1 MDGKTLRQR
10 ITSGA
15 PVKGAMIFEMYAPGM
30 ATILKVAG
38 CEFAIYDM
46 EHSAVSFE
54 TIKMQCAVARG
65 AGLPVITR
73 VPSGDHTFLSRALD
87 CGSTG
92 VMVPMVE
99 SAEQARAIVE
109 ATRYPP
115 AGRRG
120 AAFGFAHDGYA
131 LGASTDKVAAANA
144 NTVVVVQ
151 IETER
156 GIDAVEQIAAV
167 DGVDVLFIGQND
179 LTNFLGVP
187 GDFAHSKMKAAMAR
201 MIAAAQASNKCLGA
215 MVTSAAMAAEYR
227 ALGFNMIAAGTD
239 QGLLIGAIKAVHA

>member
-1 MDGKTLRQR
+1 MAEVTLRQR

-15 PVKGAMIFEMYAPGM
+15 PVKGAMIFEMYSPGM

-46 EHSAVSFE
+46 EHSAVGFE
-54 TIKMQCAVARG
+54 TIKAQCAVARG

-73 VPSGDHTFLSRALD
+73 VPSGDPSNLSRALD

-92 VMVPMVE
+92 VMIPMVE

-109 ATRYPP
+109 ATHYPP

-131 LGASTDKVAAANA
+131 PGSSRDKVAAANA

-151 IETER
+151 IESEH
-156 GIDAVEQIAAV
+156 GIDAVEAIAAV
-167 DGVDVLFIGQND
+167 DGVDVLFFGQND
-179 LTNFLGVP
+179 LTNFLGIP
-187 GDFAHSKMKAAMAR
+187 GDFAHPKLKAATAR
-201 MIAAAQASNKCLGA
+201 MIAAAKANKKCLGA

-227 ALGFNMIAAGTD
+227 ALGFTLIAAGTD
-239 QGLLIGAIKAVHA
+239 HGLLMGAIKAIHA